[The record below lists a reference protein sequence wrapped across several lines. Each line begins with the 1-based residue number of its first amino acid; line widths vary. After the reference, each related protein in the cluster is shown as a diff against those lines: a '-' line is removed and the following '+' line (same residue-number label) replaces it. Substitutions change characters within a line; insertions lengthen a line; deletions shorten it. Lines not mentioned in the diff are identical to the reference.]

1 MTGPFP
7 RVLCALLAM
16 VCCHAVS
23 AQTYDVLRAD
33 IQQFAAEMSEQH
45 GFDRKALL
53 EVLGNAVP
61 QKRVLESMQRPAE
74 RTLTWA
80 EYRARFMTEER
91 ITAGLL
97 LWNNH
102 SEALNRVAT
111 EKGVPA
117 QYLVAITG
125 VETFFGRSMGKYRV
139 LDSLATLA
147 FDHPTRGPYFRRE
160 LEQYLLMAREE
171 GLDPRVPLGSYAGAM
186 GAPQFMPTSQRSYA
200 VDGNGDGHRNLW
212 DQWPDVF
219 ASIANYFVVH
229 GWQPGQPVLAEAQI
243 SKMTDDPKAAHIALQ
258 DSLAS
263 LRARGYRID
272 STLPDA
278 TPTMLVPT
286 DLETGL
292 GWRVGFQNFY
302 VITRYNR
309 SWLYAMAVHD
319 LAMEL
324 VQRHTAAISAP
335 PLPGA
340 PPSVPAAA
348 ATP

>member
-1 MTGPFP
+1 MTGPCS
-7 RVLCALLAM
+7 RALSALIAM
-16 VCCHAVS
+16 AGCHAVS

-45 GFDRKALL
+45 GFDRKSML

-97 LWNNH
+97 LWNKNSETLNH
-102 SEALNRVAT
+102 IVA

-117 QYLVAITG
+117 EYLVAITG
-125 VETFFGRSMGKYRV
+125 VETFFGRSMGRYRV

-171 GLDPRVPLGSYAGAM
+171 GLDPRIPLGSYAGAM
-186 GAPQFMPTSQRSYA
+186 GAPQFMPTSLRSYA

-212 DQWPDVF
+212 EQWPDVF

-243 SKMTDDPKAAHIALQ
+243 AKMADDPKTAHIALQ

-272 STLPDA
+272 SKLPDT

-286 DLETGL
+286 ELEKGL

-324 VQRHTAAISAP
+324 VQRHSAALAAP
-335 PLPGA
+335 LA
-340 PPSVPAAA
+340 PA
-348 ATP
+348 ATPSATAAVAP